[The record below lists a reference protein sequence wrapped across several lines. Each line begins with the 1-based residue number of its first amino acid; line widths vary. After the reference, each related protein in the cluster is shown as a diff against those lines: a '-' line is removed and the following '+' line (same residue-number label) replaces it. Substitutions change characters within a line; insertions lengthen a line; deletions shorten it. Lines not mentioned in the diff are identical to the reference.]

1 MSHFYVI
8 LEVRERGVSME
19 RLVDLETLIQ
29 KGKMKV
35 PYKHRVILLV
45 YIDGEVFAIDDKCPH
60 MSASLFP
67 GKIEGDVI
75 YCKDHSLGI
84 SLKTGEVAN
93 RNQADF
99 MRLDEYS
106 RSVKKYPIVVKDG
119 VVFLK

>member
-45 YIDGEVFAIDDKCPH
+45 YLDGEVFAIDDKCPH

-93 RNQADF
+93 QNQADF

-106 RSVKKYPIVVKDG
+106 RSVKKYPIIVKDG